1 MKMQKS
7 ALQRYMQ
14 FRNFGVLCDYY
25 LLLKV
30 KEQKASLKKNNK
42 PRYYG
47 IISYILDQ
55 K

>member
-14 FRNFGVLCDYY
+14 FRTFGVLCDYY

-30 KEQKASLKKNNK
+30 KEQKASLKKNK
-42 PRYYG
+42 
-47 IISYILDQ
+47 Q
-55 K
+55 T